1 MSPGITGGLPN
12 LIINIAEIN
21 IVKLRQLKYE
31 YCGTNNKYIAKGL
44 SSMEERYPRWQ
55 KKTIKKLMLERRV
68 LLLSG
73 PRQSGKTTLARELES
88 DQTEYRTLDDS
99 TLREAAESDP
109 QGFVK
114 RSTNTLIIDEAQLIP
129 SLLPAIKRV
138 VDEDIRPGQYLLTGS
153 ANIQSLPTVRES
165 LAGRIANIRLRP
177 LARGE
182 VEKVAPRF
190 IESAFEQSFS
200 RNFAHYDRD
209 ALIELAL
216 RGGFPEPIRLQDRG
230 RRRWHTDYINAILER
245 DLKEIARIHRKNAM
259 RELVNI
265 LAAWSGKFMDLSAIG
280 SGLSIQRPTIES
292 YINALETL
300 YLVERLY
307 PWTKTDYA
315 RVGKQSKLFMV
326 DSGLMATLLRWKM
339 DQVRFDSDRS
349 GKLMETFAFNEIMAQ
364 VDAGDGLYELFHYR
378 DREKREIDFII
389 EREDN
394 ALLGIEIKAGS
405 AVGKNDFKHLKWFQN
420 NIATNQTFTGIILYT
435 GEIPAS
441 FGNNLWAVPFGLLW
455 S

>member
-1 MSPGITGGLPN
+1 M
-12 LIINIAEIN
+12 AEH
-21 IVKLRQLKYE
+21 
-31 YCGTNNKYIAKGL
+31 
-44 SSMEERYPRWQ
+44 YPRWQ
-55 KKTIKKLMLERRV
+55 KKTIKQLMSERRV

-99 TLREAAESDP
+99 TLREAAENDP
-109 QGFVK
+109 QGFIK
-114 RSTNTLIIDEAQLIP
+114 RSTNTMIIDEVQLTP
-129 SLLPAIKRV
+129 SLLPAIKKA
-138 VDEDIRPGQYLLTGS
+138 VDEDTRPGQYLLTGS

-165 LAGRIANIRLRP
+165 LAGRIAKIRLRP
-177 LARGE
+177 LAQGE
-182 VEKVAPRF
+182 VKKIAPRF
-190 IESAFEQSFS
+190 IESAFKQSFS
-200 RNFAHYDRD
+200 RSYTHYDRD
-209 ALIELAL
+209 ALLEMAF
-216 RGGFPEPIRLQDRG
+216 RGGFPEPMILQDRG
-230 RRRWHTDYINAILER
+230 RRRWHTDYISAILER
-245 DLKEIARIHRKNAM
+245 DLKEITKIHRKNAM

-265 LAAWSGKFMDLSAIG
+265 LAAWSAKFMDLSAIG
-280 SGLSIQRPTIES
+280 SGLSIKRPTIES

-300 YLVERLY
+300 YLVERIY

-315 RVGKQSKLFMV
+315 RVGKQSRLFMV
-326 DSGLMATLLRWKM
+326 DSGLMTTLLRWKM

-364 VDAGDGLYELFHYR
+364 VEAGDGLYELFHYR
-378 DREKREIDFII
+378 DREKREIDFLI

-405 AVGKNDFKHLKWFQN
+405 AIGKNDFKHMKWFQN
-420 NIATNQTFTGIILYT
+420 NLVKNQTFIGLILYT
-435 GEIPAS
+435 GEFPAS